1 MSTPDAGI
9 AELRERVLAAAAGG
23 SAAAPEGRGHQGL
36 LRRGSGR
43 GRARAALPTAASSSY
58 EPSEL
63 VIRARAGTPLSQIE
77 AALAAEGQFLAFEP
91 PAFGG
96 DPTLGGVIAAGLSGP
111 RRVYA
116 GAARDFVLGTRLLTA
131 DGELLRFGG
140 EVMKNVAGFDVSR
153 LLCGSLGILG
163 TDHGGLP
170 EGAAAAARRGHRA
183 PRVRRPRGARG
194 LQPLGRAAAAALGGR
209 LERRAVPGCGS
220 RARRRRFAWPVNA
233 SAASRWTRRRPG
245 SSGMACATVLYLS
258 SDNSRCGASRC
269 PPPRPSPQLGSEPLI
284 DWGGA
289 VRWYGGVPQATDVR
303 AAAVA
308 SGGTALCWRGPVPRG
323 QRFHPLSGVTLELHR
338 RLKQRFDP
346 RGIFNP
352 NRLVDGL

>member
-9 AELRERVLAAAAGG
+9 AELRERVLAASAGG
-23 SAAAPEGRGHQGL
+23 TPLRLKGAGTKDFYGEALEGDVL
-36 LRRGSGR
+36 ELRSHHGIV
-43 GRARAALPTAASSSY
+43 SY

-63 VIRARAGTPLSQIE
+63 VIRARAGTPLSQIQ

-131 DGELLRFGG
+131 DGEVLRFGG

-163 TDHGGLP
+163 LITEVSLKVLPLPRAEVTVRLECTAREALEAFNRWGAQPLPLSAAAWSAGGAWVRLS
-170 EGAAAAARRGHRA
+170 GAAPAVRLARERIGGEPVDEA
-183 PRVRRPRGARG
+183 TARHFWHG
-194 LQPLGRAAAAALGGR
+194 LRDCALPFFTQQPLWRQSLPSTAPLAA
-209 LERRAVPGCGS
+209 
-220 RARRRRFAWPVNA
+220 
-233 SAASRWTRRRPG
+233 
-245 SSGMACATVLYLS
+245 
-258 SDNSRCGASRC
+258 
-269 PPPRPSPQLGSEPLI
+269 LGSEPLI

-289 VRWYGGVPQATDVR
+289 VRWYGGVAETLDVR
-303 AAAVA
+303 AAAA
-308 SGGTALCWRGPVPRG
+308 AGGGTALCWRGPVPRG

-352 NRLVDGL
+352 NRLIDGL

>member
-9 AELRERVLAAAAGG
+9 AELRERVLAASASGAPLRLRGAGTKDFYG
-23 SAAAPEGRGHQGL
+23 EALEGDVL
-36 LRRGSGR
+36 ELRSHHGIV
-43 GRARAALPTAASSSY
+43 SY

-96 DPTLGGVIAAGLSGP
+96 DPTIGGVIAAGLSGP
-111 RRVYA
+111 RRLYA
-116 GAARDFVLGTRLLTA
+116 GAARDFVLGTRLLTG

-163 TDHGGLP
+163 LITEVSLKVLPLPRAEVTVRLERAAREALEASTAGAQPPPISACAWSAGCAWVRFSGASPAVRLARERLGGQP
-170 EGAAAAARRGHRA
+170 VDEAAARGFWH
-183 PRVRRPRGARG
+183 G
-194 LQPLGRAAAAALGGR
+194 LRDCALPFFRQQPLWRQSLPSTAPLAA
-209 LERRAVPGCGS
+209 
-220 RARRRRFAWPVNA
+220 
-233 SAASRWTRRRPG
+233 
-245 SSGMACATVLYLS
+245 
-258 SDNSRCGASRC
+258 
-269 PPPRPSPQLGSEPLI
+269 LGSEPLI

-289 VRWYGGVPQATDVR
+289 VRWYGGVRQATDVR

-308 SGGTALCWRGPVPRG
+308 SGGTALCWRGQVPRG
-323 QRFHPLSGVTLELHR
+323 QRFHPLSGVSLGLHR

-352 NRLVDGL
+352 NRLIDGL